1 MSFTLLASQL
11 DAIALACRRHH
22 VARMHLF
29 GSAVRDDFQPGR
41 SDLDLLVE
49 FQSLEPT
56 ILVDAY
62 FNLEQQLASILGQ
75 PVDLVMAGALCNPY
89 VWAELQ
95 GQQAPE
101 QS

>member
-1 MSFTLLASQL
+1 M
-11 DAIALACRRHH
+11 
-22 VARMHLF
+22 
-29 GSAVRDDFQPGR
+29 
-41 SDLDLLVE
+41 E

-56 ILVDAY
+56 IPVDAY
-62 FNLEQQLASILGQ
+62 FNLEQQLASTLDQ
-75 PVDLVMAGALCNPY
+75 PVDLVMAGAICNPC